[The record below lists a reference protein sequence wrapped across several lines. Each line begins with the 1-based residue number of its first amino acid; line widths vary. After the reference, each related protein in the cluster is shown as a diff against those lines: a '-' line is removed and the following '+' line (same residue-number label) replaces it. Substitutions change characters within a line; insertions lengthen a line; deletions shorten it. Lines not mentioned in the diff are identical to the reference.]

1 MTTDPIADLLTRIRN
16 AQRAGHFTVRIRK
29 SNMAERIL
37 AVLKE
42 EGFIAHFEL
51 KQNEGSPFQEFEAQL
66 KYTSTGAPMIHEARR
81 ASRPGRRMY
90 ARGQEL
96 PKIHH
101 GLGIALISTS
111 QGVMSD
117 RAARQKQIG
126 GEVLAYI
133 G

>member
-1 MTTDPIADLLTRIRN
+1 MITDPIADLLTRVRN
-16 AQRAGHFTVRIRK
+16 AQRAGHYTVRIRK

-37 AVLKE
+37 RVLKD
-42 EGFIAHFEL
+42 EGFISEFEV
-51 KQNEGSPFQEFEAQL
+51 KQNEDSPFEEFEARL
-66 KYTSTGAPMIHEARR
+66 KYTSTGAPMIQEARR

-90 ARGQEL
+90 ARGEEL
-96 PKIHH
+96 PQIHR

-111 QGVMSD
+111 EGVMSD
-117 RAARQKQIG
+117 RAARQKKIG